1 MKLTT
6 TTFISL
12 DGVVQGPGGA
22 DEDTRGGFDRGGW
35 VASYFDDEGGAYV
48 VETINRADA
57 FLFGRWTYDMFADYW
72 GVKLKDS
79 DNPIAQ
85 AFNAKPK
92 YLASTT
98 TTDPAWEG
106 TTLLTGDTADAIR
119 ELKAQD
125 GVELQVHGSCSFV
138 SWLIE
143 NELVDEVNMLTMPVV
158 VGQGKRL
165 FPDGGLDVTFEVVD
179 SKVTPAGVSIITYKP
194 AGRPEYGVAG
204 EEMD

>member
-22 DEDTRGGFDRGGW
+22 DEDRRDGFDRGGW
-35 VASYFDDEGGAYV
+35 VATYFDDEGGAYV
-48 VETINRADA
+48 LDTINRAEA
-57 FLFGRWTYDMFADYW
+57 FLFGRWTYDLFADYW

-79 DNPIAQ
+79 DNPIAA
-85 AFNAKPK
+85 AFNSKPK

-98 TTDPAWEG
+98 TTEPTWEG
-106 TTLLTGDTADAIR
+106 TTLLQGDTVAAIE
-119 ELKAQD
+119 ELKSQS
-125 GVELQVHGSCSFV
+125 GGELQVHGSCQFV

-143 NELVDEVNMLTMPVV
+143 NELVDEVNLLTMPVV

-165 FPDGGLDVTFEVVD
+165 FPEGGLDMSFEVAE
-179 SKVTPAGVSIITYKP
+179 SRVTPAGVSIVTYKP
-194 AGRPEYGVAG
+194 AGRPIYGVAG
-204 EEMD
+204 EEID